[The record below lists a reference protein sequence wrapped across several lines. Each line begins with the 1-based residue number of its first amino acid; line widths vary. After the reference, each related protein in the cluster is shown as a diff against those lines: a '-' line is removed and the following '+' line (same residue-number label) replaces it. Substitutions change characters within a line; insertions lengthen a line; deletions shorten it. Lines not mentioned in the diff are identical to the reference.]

1 MAEKSTTKE
10 ALKKLDSQLECSLCL
25 DDFKE
30 PKLLTCF
37 HVFCKSPCLE
47 KLVAKDGQSLQ
58 CPTCR
63 QFIPLPAKGVSGLQS
78 DFHIGRLFEI
88 RDAFNK
94 AVEST
99 ETQCGSCEDGKAT
112 GYCRNCGDFVC
123 DDCQAAHRKVK
134 ILKTHKIITLDEVQ
148 AQATN
153 LIPSKKL
160 VLHCPRHEEN
170 VLKIFCETC
179 SVVICT
185 DCTIRLHQGHNY
197 DLVGEVFTKHKE
209 EIVSGLKPVKEKLDK
224 VQQALQTF
232 DTRAKEINEQRVTM
246 EANIHR
252 EFDQQQ
258 RRLDQQRIELVS
270 QLDSLT
276 QQKLKSLTAQ
286 RDQVEIAK
294 VKLTSCLKYVEG
306 GLETGTEGEVLA
318 MKAPVLKRIEQI
330 NEEFDPATIQPET
343 KADIRLLTDG
353 KEQVQKA
360 YQEFAEIVEGEPI
373 SPENSYITEGGLE
386 GAAQVG
392 EQISIEFYART
403 KTNKQYKGKLDLTAE
418 LVHTRST
425 DRVRCEVV
433 KQRNDTN
440 QINYQPTKRGKHE
453 LHLTIKGHPVRGSPY
468 SITVTPSPQSL
479 HKPVRV
485 VRGLNKPTG
494 TAINSKGQIVVAE
507 SGGNCISI
515 LTPEGE
521 KIRTFGTAGSG
532 NGQFNNPYGVAVDKD
547 DNIYVADCT
556 NHRVQMFTSEGKFV
570 AAVGG
575 QGNNNLQF
583 YSPFGICFN
592 KRNNN
597 LYVCD
602 QHNHRIQV
610 LSTDLTFKNSFGT
623 CGSANG
629 QFQHPNCAA
638 FDDANNL
645 YVIDGSGHRVQ
656 VFTADGQFLRTFTN
670 KANGEKLKSPRAIA
684 IDSSNTVYVSE
695 IGPHSVSVF
704 TSQGDYITFFGGQ
717 EANEGQFSI
726 IYGLS
731 VDQSDSIIVSDYS
744 NGRLQLFY

>member
-30 PKLLTCF
+30 PKLLPCF

-63 QFIPLPAKGVSGLQS
+63 YLVPLSAKGVSGLQS
-78 DFHIGRLFEI
+78 DFHIDHLFEI

-99 ETQCGSCEDGKAT
+99 DTQCGSCEDGKAT
-112 GYCRNCGDFVC
+112 GYCRDCGEFVC
-123 DDCQAAHRKVK
+123 DDCQAAHKRVK
-134 ILKTHKIITLDEVQ
+134 TSKNHQIITLDEVQ

-153 LIPSKKL
+153 LIPPKRLISY
-160 VLHCPRHEEN
+160 CPRHPES

-179 SVVICT
+179 LVLICN
-185 DCTIRLHQGHNY
+185 DCTIRLHKDHNY
-197 DLVGEVFTKHKE
+197 DLVGDVFLKHKE
-209 EIVSGLKPVKEKLDK
+209 EIVTSLKPIKENLSKT
-224 VQQALQTF
+224 QHALQAF

-276 QQKLKSLTAQ
+276 QQKLKSLAAQ
-286 RDQVEIAK
+286 RDQVEIAQ
-294 VKLTSCLKYVEG
+294 VKLTSCLEYAEG

-318 MKAPVLKRIEQI
+318 MKAPVLNRIEQI
-330 NEEFDPATIQPET
+330 NAEFDPATIQPET
-343 KADIRLLTDG
+343 KADIRLLIDG
-353 KEQVQKA
+353 KEQLQKA
-360 YQEFAEIVEGEPI
+360 CLEFAEIVEGESI
-373 SPENSYITEGGLE
+373 SLENSYITKGGLE
-386 GAAQVG
+386 RAAQVG
-392 EQISIEFYART
+392 EQKSIEFHART
-403 KTNKQYKGKLDLTAE
+403 KTNKQYKDELDLTAE
-418 LVHTRST
+418 LVHTKST

-433 KQRNDTN
+433 KQRNGTHK
-440 QINYQPTKRGKHE
+440 INYQPAKRGKHE
-453 LHLTIKGHPVRGSPY
+453 LHLTIEGHPVRGSPY
-468 SITVTPSPQSL
+468 LITVTPSPQSL
-479 HKPVRV
+479 HKPARV

-494 TAINSKGQIVVAE
+494 TAINSKGQIVVVE
-507 SGGNCISI
+507 NGGNCISI

-521 KIRTFGTAGSG
+521 KIHTFGTAGSG
-532 NGQFNNPYGVAVDKD
+532 NGEFNNLYGVAVDKD
-547 DNIYVADCT
+547 DNIYVASYS
-556 NHRVQMFTSEGKFV
+556 HRVQKFTSEGNFV
-570 AAVGG
+570 AVVGG
-575 QGNNNLQF
+575 RGSNNLQF
-583 YSPFGICFN
+583 NYPFGICFN

-602 QHNHRIQV
+602 RNNHRIQV

-623 CGSANG
+623 NGSANG
-629 QFQHPNCAA
+629 QFQYPEYAS

-645 YVIDGSGHRVQ
+645 YVTEYGGHRVQ
-656 VFTADGQFLRTFTN
+656 VLSANGQFLRTFTN
-670 KANGEKLKSPRAIA
+670 NAKGEKLIHPYAIA
-684 IDSSNTVYVSE
+684 INSSNTVYVSE
-695 IGPHSVSVF
+695 NGPHSVSVF
-704 TSQGDYITFFGGQ
+704 TSQGDYITSFGSQG
-717 EANEGQFSI
+717 ANEGQFSTI
-726 IYGLS
+726 FGLS

-744 NGRLQLFY
+744 NGRLQIF

>member
-25 DDFKE
+25 DNFKE
-30 PKLLTCF
+30 PKLLPCF

-47 KLVAKDGQSLQ
+47 KLVAKDGLSLQ

-63 QFIPLPAKGVSGLQS
+63 YLVPLSAKGVSGLQS
-78 DFHIGRLFEI
+78 DFHIDHLFEI

-94 AVEST
+94 AAEST
-99 ETQCGSCEDGKAT
+99 ETICGSCEDGKAT
-112 GYCRNCGDFVC
+112 GYCRDCGQFVC
-123 DDCQAAHRKVK
+123 DDCQAAHRKIK
-134 ILKTHKIITLDEVQ
+134 IWKTHKIITLDEVQ

-153 LIPSKKL
+153 LIPPKRMISY
-160 VLHCPRHEEN
+160 CPRHPES

-179 SVVICT
+179 SVLICN
-185 DCTIRLHQGHNY
+185 DCTIRLHKDHNY
-197 DLVGEVFTKHKE
+197 DLVGDVFLKHKE
-209 EIVSGLKPVKEKLDK
+209 EIVTSLKPVKENLSKT
-224 VQQALQTF
+224 QHALQEF

-258 RRLDQQRIELVS
+258 RRLDQQRIKLVS

-276 QQKLKSLTAQ
+276 QQKLKSLAAQ
-286 RDQVEIAK
+286 RDQVEITQ
-294 VKLTSCLKYVEG
+294 VKLTSCLEYAEG

-318 MKAPVLKRIEQI
+318 MKAPVLKRIKQI
-330 NEEFDPATIQPET
+330 NAEFDPATIQPDT

-353 KEQVQKA
+353 KKQLQKA
-360 YQEFAEIVEGEPI
+360 CQEFAEIVEGEPI
-373 SPENSYITEGGLE
+373 SPENSYITEDGLE

-392 EQISIEFYART
+392 EQKSIEFHPKT
-403 KTNKQYKGKLDLTAE
+403 KTNKQHKGKLDLTAE
-418 LVHTRST
+418 LVHTKST

-433 KQRNDTN
+433 KQRIGAHK
-440 QINYQPTKRGKHE
+440 INYQPAKRGKHE
-453 LHLTIKGHPVRGSPY
+453 LHLTIKGHQVRGSPY
-468 SITVTPSPQSL
+468 PITVTPSPQSL
-479 HKPVRV
+479 RKPVRV
-485 VRGLNKPTG
+485 VVGLNKPTG

-507 SGGNCISI
+507 YGGKCISI

-532 NGQFNNPYGVAVDKD
+532 NGQFSNPHDVAVDKD
-547 DNIYVADCT
+547 DNIYVADCN
-556 NHRVQMFTSEGKFV
+556 NHRVQKFTSEGKFV
-570 AAVGG
+570 TAVGG
-575 QGNNNLQF
+575 QGSNNLQF
-583 YSPFGICFN
+583 YHPFGICFN

-602 QHNHRIQV
+602 QSNHRIQV

-623 CGSANG
+623 SGSANG
-629 QFQHPNCAA
+629 QFQYPTCAA

-645 YVIDGSGHRVQ
+645 YATDYSGHRVQ
-656 VFTADGQFLRTFTN
+656 VFTADGRFLRTFSN
-670 KANGEKLKSPRAIA
+670 KANGEKLKSPWAIA

-695 IGPHSVSVF
+695 NGTHSVSVF
-704 TSQGDYITFFGGQ
+704 TSQGDYITSFGSQG
-717 EANEGQFSI
+717 ANEGQFNI

-731 VDQSDSIIVSDYS
+731 VDQSDSVIVSDKN
-744 NGRLQLFY
+744 NGRLQIF